1 VWLEIWISL
10 EIEKDDQKNDKM
22 NKLIIISVATILISC
37 NSTNKKTNKME
48 EQKNETTKTVSTND
62 TTPKVTGI
70 GGIFFFSDNPK
81 ETREWYHK
89 NLGLETNDYGS
100 TFESRNVNRPDEI
113 NTLQWSLFK
122 KGSEYF
128 APSKK
133 EFMINYRV
141 QNIEGLVNKLK
152 ESGVTIVD
160 KIETYEYG
168 KFVHI
173 MDPEGNKIE
182 LWEPVDSIGSQ

>member
-1 VWLEIWISL
+1 
-10 EIEKDDQKNDKM
+10 M
-22 NKLIIISVATILISC
+22 T
-37 NSTNKKTNKME
+37 
-48 EQKNETTKTVSTND
+48 D

-81 ETREWYHK
+81 ETNEWYRK
-89 NLGLETNDYGS
+89 NLGLETTDYGS
-100 TFESRNVNRPDEI
+100 TFESRNINNPEEI
-113 NTLQWSLFK
+113 NSLQWSPFK
-122 KGSEYF
+122 TGSDYF

-141 QNIEGLVNKLK
+141 QNIEGLVTKLR

-160 KIETYEYG
+160 DIATFEYG

-173 MDPEGNKIE
+173 MDPEGNKLE
-182 LWEPVDSIGSQ
+182 LWEPTDG